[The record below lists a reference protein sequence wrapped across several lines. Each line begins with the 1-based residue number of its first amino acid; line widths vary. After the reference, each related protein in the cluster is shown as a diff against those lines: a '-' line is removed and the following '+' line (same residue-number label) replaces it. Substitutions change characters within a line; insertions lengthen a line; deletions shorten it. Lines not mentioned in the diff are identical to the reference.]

1 MPEETIVVLTT
12 FPDADTARRVARILI
27 EEQLAACANLL
38 PPIES
43 IYRWKGAIET
53 ATETLVLIKSTI
65 WKYQLLE
72 AKILELHPYEVPE
85 IISLRADTGHIKYLR
100 WIEQSVTT

>member
-1 MPEETIVVLTT
+1 MSEESIVVLST
-12 FPDADTARRVARILI
+12 FPDTETARRVARALI
-27 EEQLAACANLL
+27 EEKLAACVNIL

-43 IYRWKGAIET
+43 IYRWEGAIES
-53 ATETLVLIKSTI
+53 ATETLILIKSTT

-85 IISLRADTGHIKYLR
+85 IISLRADSGHVKYLR
-100 WIEQSVTT
+100 WIEQSLNQ